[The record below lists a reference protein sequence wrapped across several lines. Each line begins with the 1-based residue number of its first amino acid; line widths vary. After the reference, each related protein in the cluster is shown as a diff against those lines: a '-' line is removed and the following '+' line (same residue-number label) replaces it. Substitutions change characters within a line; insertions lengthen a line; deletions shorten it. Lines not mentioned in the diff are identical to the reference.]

1 MTPDTSDMLILAG
14 AVSADAL
21 GETLGKLALDKPD
34 ATEPAGFELLD
45 SFDQAVRKSGA
56 VLIDSG
62 GTLHLMQPGG
72 VVKSQAAKRRGNYVA
87 DLADGPVKDALSFV
101 SDLRTLQV
109 VGRGTLQQS
118 FAAAKDDE
126 EKTHARVRFST
137 LAPAGGGEEI
147 TLVSLQPLRGYE
159 KSFEALGS
167 RVQTVADGPELKARD
182 LYARLFPETHDFDPK
197 PTVAMSGDETAFQAA
212 IDIIR
217 AFLDVARRT
226 EAGVIADYDTE
237 YLHDYRV
244 ALRKIRSVISLFK
257 GVFSD
262 EETARLKETFS
273 DLMAPTG
280 RLRDL
285 DVYLLERDTYFDL
298 VPPAMHDGL
307 TAMFDMFAK
316 ERNAAQRAIARRLGS
331 ADYAKQ
337 MQKLQAQFADP
348 KKLKRGPQADRP
360 AHDYACALIWKRYRK
375 VCKIARS
382 IDDQTPDEE
391 VHELRISCKKLRY
404 LMEFFAP
411 LFPAKDIK
419 GLIKPL
425 KVLQDNL
432 GLFNDYSVQQESL
445 QDFLDQKAGRGR
457 KQDLVIARSIG
468 ALIAVLHQ
476 RQLKERSRVVAS
488 FAQFDSAETQD
499 AFRALFKET

>member
-1 MTPDTSDMLILAG
+1 MTPDRSDMLILAG

-21 GETLGKLALDKPD
+21 GESLGKLELEMHD
-34 ATEPAGFELLD
+34 ASTPEGFELLD

-56 VLIDSG
+56 VLIEADG
-62 GTLHLMQPGG
+62 KLHLMQPGG
-72 VVKSQAAKRRGNYVA
+72 VVKTQTAKRGGNFVA
-87 DLADGPVKDALSFV
+87 DLGEGPVKDALSFV
-101 SDLRTLQV
+101 SSLRSLQV
-109 VGRGTLQQS
+109 VGKGALQQS
-118 FAAAKDDE
+118 SAAAKDDE
-126 EKTHARVRFST
+126 GKTHARVRFST
-137 LAPAGGGEEI
+137 LTPEGGGQKI
-147 TLVSLQPLRGYE
+147 TLASLQPLRGYE
-159 KSFEALGS
+159 KGFEALGS
-167 RVQTVADGPELKARD
+167 RVQSVSDGAELKAKD
-182 LYARLFPETHDFDPK
+182 LYARLFPDTQDFDPK
-197 PTVAMSGDETAFQAA
+197 PEVAMTGDETAFEAA

-226 EAGVIADYDTE
+226 EAGVIADHDTE

-262 EETARLKETFS
+262 HETARLKETFS

-285 DVYLLERDTYFDL
+285 DVYLLERDTYFEL
-298 VPPAMHDGL
+298 VPPTMHDGL

-316 ERNAAQRAIARRLGS
+316 ERNSVQRAVAKRLGS

-337 MQKLQAQFADP
+337 MEKLQAQFADP
-348 KKLKRGPQADRP
+348 KKLKHGPKADLP
-360 AHDYACALIWKRYRK
+360 AHEYACALIWKRYRK

-411 LFPAKDIK
+411 LFDAKAIK

-445 QDFLDQKAGRGR
+445 QDFLDTKANRGR
-457 KQDLVIARSIG
+457 KQDLVIAKSIG

-476 RQLKERSRVVAS
+476 RQLEERARVVSS
-488 FAQFDSAETQD
+488 FATFDSVETQD
-499 AFRALFKET
+499 AFRALFKES